1 MWPTAKKISRLR
13 DGPGIGIINVFN
25 VAFTKIL
32 RDLIEKIDN
41 VYEKME
47 KFSSNVNAIKNRILE
62 WKI

>member
-1 MWPTAKKISRLR
+1 MAQVLELS
-13 DGPGIGIINVFN
+13 DNVFN

-47 KFSSNVNAIKNRILE
+47 KFSSNVDAIKIEILE
-62 WKI
+62 